1 MRLKKRPI
9 ALLLAVLML
18 VSLCGCDPMSLLPSG
33 YDITKLERAF
43 SGVDIIRDDTL
54 TFDQLEYSRPDVGAM
69 KSLAGNIQKLL
80 DEHASRKDVVSSLDE
95 FFEMYSNFSTM
106 AVLSRIY
113 CDLDVN
119 DEYYAGE
126 YSYCSN
132 MCGEVLRLYD
142 DVMLACAGSHMYP
155 FLDSKYFDGMLLENY
170 YASGEDGYIP
180 DDELVE
186 LQTKESE
193 LLNDYRRLLIDFY
206 ASDSYYK
213 YEEYNGPAAEIY
225 IELVKLRR
233 AIAEEMGY
241 DSYIEY
247 AYDGFGR
254 EYEPDDLVEY
264 TAAVKQK
271 LVPLYKELSGAD
283 AFDDMYYELRELS
296 EDETLSVL
304 SAAVQKMGDGAYEP
318 LQFMKNSGLY
328 DISASD
334 SKLDSSYVIYLD
346 GYNVPYLFSKTFGLA
361 DDVLTVGHEF
371 GHYVD
376 HYINYGVDLSND
388 SAEMFSQGMEY
399 LLLEYIDDEE
409 LAAELTEYKMLNSL
423 YVYISQLSLNE
434 FEERVY
440 ALSDEELTVENI
452 NSIFSE
458 VAEEYGYADE
468 YDADLLPCLWI
479 DIPHL
484 FNKPFYVISYCVS
497 DSAAFELYNLELGES
512 GRGLDAYLS
521 LVDVS
526 DEYGFLELLE
536 NEGLS
541 SPLTADTIDRIAGTL
556 KNRIAA

>member
-18 VSLCGCDPMSLLPSG
+18 ISLCGCDPMSLLPSG

-43 SGVDIIRDDTL
+43 SGEDINRDETI
-54 TFDQLEYSRPDVGAM
+54 TFDQIEYSRPDVDAM
-69 KSLAGNIQKLL
+69 KRLGGDIEKLL
-80 DEHASRKDVVSSLDE
+80 DEHASRKDIVSSLDD
-95 FFEMYSNFSTM
+95 FIDMYTNFSTM
-106 AVLSRIY
+106 TVLAGIY
-113 CDLDVN
+113 NDLDVN
-119 DEYYAGE
+119 NEYYAEE
-126 YSYCSN
+126 YSYCNS
-132 MCGEVLRLYD
+132 MWGEVLRIFD
-142 DVMLACAGSHMYP
+142 DVMLACSNSHMYA
-155 FLDSKYFDGMLLENY
+155 FLDANYFGGFLEENY
-170 YASGEDGYIP
+170 GLEDGYIP

-206 ASDSYYK
+206 ASDSYDI
-213 YEEYNGPAAEIY
+213 YEEYNEPVAEIY

-247 AYDGFGR
+247 AYTCFGR
-254 EYEPDDLVEY
+254 EYEPDDLDGY

-271 LVPLYKELSGAD
+271 LVPLYKDLSEAGT
-283 AFDDMYYELRELS
+283 FDDMYYELRELS

-304 SAAVQKMGDGAYEP
+304 SAAVQKMGDGVYEP

-328 DISASD
+328 DISSSD
-334 SKLDSSYVIYLD
+334 SKIDSSYVIYLD
-346 GYNVPYLFSKTFGLA
+346 DYDVPYLFSKTFGLA

-479 DIPHL
+479 DISHL